1 MQDFL
6 QRFKVGH
13 ILRPSLA
20 PTLTKVR
27 QVELEAGDC
36 EGRLPLLFWTLIVV
50 LGNFNSVQVQV
61 DHLPI
66 ACMNIGIT
74 VYPTYGGS
82 GIVGSELGMELAK
95 RGHTVHF
102 ISSALPTRL
111 TELSERVR
119 FHEVEMMSYPLFE
132 HQPYTLAL
140 ATKMATVAETENL
153 DLLHVHYAIPHSISG
168 ILARESLKPKR
179 RLPVITTLHGTDI
192 TLVGADRSYLPITR
206 YGIVQSDGVTAISQ
220 YLKEATRESFQFDDI
235 RVIPNFVCQHDYQR
249 HPVEALRREL
259 APAGET
265 LLVHVS
271 NFRPV
276 KRPVDCVEILARV
289 LKNHGQARLVMVGD
303 GSERPNAEH
312 RARCLNI
319 ADKCS
324 FVGKQPNI
332 VDYLSAADVLLL
344 PSEQESF
351 GLAALEAMA
360 CEVPVIASR
369 VGGIPEVVT
378 DGETGFLSK
387 VGDVAKMA
395 DDAARLVGDEKL
407 RHKMGAAAR
416 ASAISRYRTDIVIP
430 QYIEFYQE
438 VLSRN

>member
-1 MQDFL
+1 
-6 QRFKVGH
+6 
-13 ILRPSLA
+13 
-20 PTLTKVR
+20 
-27 QVELEAGDC
+27 
-36 EGRLPLLFWTLIVV
+36 
-50 LGNFNSVQVQV
+50 
-61 DHLPI
+61 
-66 ACMNIGIT
+66 MNIGIT

-82 GIVGSELGMELAK
+82 GIVGSELGKELAE

-102 ISSALPTRL
+102 ISSSLPTRL
-111 TELSERVR
+111 TELNEHVR

-140 ATKMATVAETENL
+140 ATKMATVAETESL
-153 DLLHVHYAIPHSISG
+153 DLLHVHYAIPHSISA

-179 RLPVITTLHGTDI
+179 YLPVITTLHGTDI

-206 YGIVQSDGVTAISQ
+206 YGIVQSDGVTAISH
-220 YLKEATRESFQFDDI
+220 YLKQATKEIFQFDDI
-235 RVIPNFVCQHDYQR
+235 AVIPNFVCQTHYAR
-249 HPVEALRREL
+249 HPVEELRSSL
-259 APAGET
+259 APNGEP

-289 LKNHGQARLVMVGD
+289 LRKEIKTRLVMVGD
-303 GSERPNAEH
+303 GSERTNVEH
-312 RARCLNI
+312 RARCLKVF
-319 ADKCS
+319 DQCV

-369 VGGIPEVVT
+369 VGGVPEVVT
-378 DGETGFLSK
+378 DGETGFLSE
-387 VGDVAKMA
+387 VGDLDKMA
-395 DDAARLVGDEKL
+395 EDAGRLLADGEL
-407 RHKMGAAAR
+407 RRKMGRRAR
-416 ASAISRYRTDIVIP
+416 ESAVERYRTDIVIP
-430 QYIEFYQE
+430 QYIEFYE
-438 VLSRN
+438 RVLGKKKGATP

>member
-1 MQDFL
+1 
-6 QRFKVGH
+6 
-13 ILRPSLA
+13 
-20 PTLTKVR
+20 
-27 QVELEAGDC
+27 
-36 EGRLPLLFWTLIVV
+36 
-50 LGNFNSVQVQV
+50 
-61 DHLPI
+61 
-66 ACMNIGIT
+66 MNIGIT

-82 GIVGSELGMELAK
+82 GIVGSELGKELAA

-102 ISSALPTRL
+102 ISSSLPTRL
-111 TELSERVR
+111 TELNERVR

-140 ATKMATVAETENL
+140 ATKMAKVAETENL
-153 DLLHVHYAIPHSISG
+153 DLLHVHYAIPHSISA

-179 RLPVITTLHGTDI
+179 YLPVITTLHGTDI

-206 YGIVQSDGVTAISQ
+206 YGIVQSDGVTAISH
-220 YLKEATRESFQFDDI
+220 YLKEATKEIFQFDDI
-235 RVIPNFVCQHDYQR
+235 EVIPNFICQTDYAR
-249 HPVEALRREL
+249 HPVEDLRASL
-259 APAGET
+259 APEGEP

-289 LKNHGQARLVMVGD
+289 LQKVVATRLVMVGD
-303 GSERPNAEH
+303 GSERTNVEH
-312 RARCLNI
+312 RARCLGVYE
-319 ADKCS
+319 KCV

-369 VGGIPEVVT
+369 VGGVPEVVT
-378 DGETGFLSK
+378 DGDTGFLSE
-387 VGDVAKMA
+387 VGDLEKMA
-395 DDAARLVGDEKL
+395 ADAARLLSDITL
-407 RHKMGAAAR
+407 RREMGKRAR
-416 ASAISRYRTDIVIP
+416 EFAVTHYRTDIVIP
-430 QYIEFYQE
+430 RYIEFYE
-438 VLSRN
+438 RVLQKTQVKV